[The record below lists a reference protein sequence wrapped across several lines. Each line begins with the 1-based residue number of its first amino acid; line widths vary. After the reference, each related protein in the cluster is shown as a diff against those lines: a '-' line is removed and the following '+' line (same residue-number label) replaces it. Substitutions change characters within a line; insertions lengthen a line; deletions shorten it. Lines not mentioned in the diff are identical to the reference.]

1 MAKHWI
7 GAAAILSLAMAACG
21 EQMAGG
27 RVEAAP
33 ASASGAGPLSYG
45 DDPLQAVDFWPAR
58 TAKGRTP
65 LIIFVHGGGWRAGD
79 KGNATGAAK
88 IAHYPALGYA
98 FASVNYRLSPAA
110 TVEQQAQ
117 DVAAAIAFLRGR
129 AADLG
134 VDPAR
139 IVLMGHSAGAHLV
152 ALVGTDPRYLAAHGM
167 KLDAVRGVIALDG
180 AGYDVARQLDLAGP
194 VLKRTYQQAFG
205 ADPARHKALSPTFQA
220 GAPNAPSFL
229 ILHVDRADG
238 RQQSQELAAALRKA
252 GTPVA
257 LHALAGKGMRGHLQ
271 INRLMGDPDYP
282 GTPIVDAWLARRF

>member
-1 MAKHWI
+1 MAKYWI
-7 GAAAILSLAMAACG
+7 GASALLSLAMAACG
-21 EQMAGG
+21 GPLAVE

-33 ASASGAGPLSYG
+33 ASASGTRAFSYG

-58 TAKGRTP
+58 TARGRTP

-79 KGNATGAAK
+79 KDNATGAAK

-98 FASVNYRLSPAA
+98 LASVNYRLSPAA

-117 DVAAAIAFLRGR
+117 DVASAIAFLRGR

-152 ALVGTDPRYLAAHGM
+152 ALVGTDPRYLAAHGLKM
-167 KLDAVRGVIALDG
+167 DAVRGVIALDG
-180 AGYDVARQLDLAGP
+180 AGYDVARQLELAGP
-194 VLKRTYQQAFG
+194 VLKRTYEQAFG

-257 LHALAGKGMRGHLQ
+257 LHALAGKGMRGHVQ

-282 GTPIVDAWLARRF
+282 GTAIVDSWLARRF

>member
-1 MAKHWI
+1 MAKHPV
-7 GAAAILSLAMAACG
+7 GAAALLSLAMAACG
-21 EQMAGG
+21 GPLAVG

-33 ASASGAGPLSYG
+33 AGTGAARTLSYG

-65 LIIFVHGGGWRAGD
+65 LIVFVHGGGWRAGD
-79 KGNATGAAK
+79 KDNATGAAK

-117 DVAAAIAFLRGR
+117 DVASAIAFLRGR

-167 KLDAVRGVIALDG
+167 KMDSVRGVIALDG

-194 VLKRTYQQAFG
+194 MLRRTYEQAFG
-205 ADPARHKALSPTFQA
+205 DDPARQKALSPTFQA

-257 LHALAGKGMRGHLQ
+257 LHALAGRGMRGHMQ
-271 INRLMGDPDYP
+271 INRRMGDPDYP
-282 GTPIVDAWLARRF
+282 GTAIVDAWLARRF

>member
-1 MAKHWI
+1 MAKYWI
-7 GAAAILSLAMAACG
+7 GASALLSLAMAACG
-21 EQMAGG
+21 GPLAVE

-33 ASASGAGPLSYG
+33 ASASGTRAFSYG

-58 TAKGRTP
+58 AAKGRTP

-79 KGNATGAAK
+79 KDNATGAAK

-98 FASVNYRLSPAA
+98 LASVNYRLSPAA

-117 DVAAAIAFLRGR
+117 DVASAIAFLRGR

-134 VDPAR
+134 IDPAR

-152 ALVGTDPRYLAAHGM
+152 ALVGTDPRYLAAHGLKM
-167 KLDAVRGVIALDG
+167 DAVRGVIALDG
-180 AGYDVARQLDLAGP
+180 AGYDVARQLELAGP
-194 VLKRTYQQAFG
+194 VLKRTYEQAFG

-257 LHALAGKGMRGHLQ
+257 LHALAGKGMRGHVQ

-282 GTPIVDAWLARRF
+282 GTAIVDSWLARRF